1 MTESSLIPSV
11 LANSR
16 IIRYVYS
23 KSSQC
28 LSLHALLCS
37 QCLLAVC
44 TGSATAAVCPHSPLP
59 NSSRE
64 LCCSHLNLFYSWGES
79 LFVSLSSV
87 KLYYPEWKEIKFSNI
102 TFATSSKSSIISLTK
117 WSFML
122 GSSSWWPRSEVK
134 GAIGSASQ
142 AIPWW
147 PRTPTQPTLVNSG
160 EGTSSLQ

>member
-1 MTESSLIPSV
+1 MKAISRLQTQAISLVHLLLLVTELSLIPSV

-28 LSLHALLCS
+28 LSLHALICS

-64 LCCSHLNLFYSWGES
+64 LCCSYLNLFYSWGES
-79 LFVSLSSV
+79 FCKSLLSQIVS
-87 KLYYPEWKEIKFSNI
+87 
-102 TFATSSKSSIISLTK
+102 T
-117 WSFML
+117 
-122 GSSSWWPRSEVK
+122 RVK
-134 GAIGSASQ
+134 GNKVLKHNFCNRFQEFNHFLDKVVVHA
-142 AIPWW
+142 
-147 PRTPTQPTLVNSG
+147 RVFVMVTPF
-160 EGTSSLQ
+160 